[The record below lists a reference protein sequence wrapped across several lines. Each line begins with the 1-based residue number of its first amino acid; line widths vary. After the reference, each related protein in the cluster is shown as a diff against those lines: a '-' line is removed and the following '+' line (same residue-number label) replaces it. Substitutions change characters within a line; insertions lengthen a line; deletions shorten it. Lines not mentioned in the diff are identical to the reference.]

1 MKTLLAT
8 LLVAA
13 FALGACTET
22 YQYESA
28 TAGDEEGSGR
38 EPRSKTSSQFLR
50 TVYADLLGRTPE
62 SYEISLSFGG
72 GPVAKIPIDEEMT
85 LVGVLDGIGDSL
97 PMRNLLVKGLLHSAE
112 IMVPDKATAANAGDP
127 RPYIRTQFE
136 RLLGRSPN
144 AYELE
149 SFAAEWN
156 KEPAV
161 GPRTII
167 RAIIGS
173 REYQSQ

>member
-1 MKTLLAT
+1 MKAILAP

-13 FALGACTET
+13 FALGACTDT
-22 YQYESA
+22 YQYETA
-28 TAGDEEGSGR
+28 TAGNEEGAGR
-38 EPRSKTSSQFLR
+38 EPRAKTSSQFLR

-62 SYEISLSFGG
+62 SYELSLSFGG
-72 GPVAKIPIDEEMT
+72 GPVQKLPIDEESS
-85 LVGVLDGIGDSL
+85 LVTVLEGIGDSM
-97 PMRNLLVKGLLHSAE
+97 PMRNLLVNGLLHSAE
-112 IMVPDKATAANAGDP
+112 VTIPDKATASNAGDP

-136 RLLGRSPN
+136 KLLGRSPN

-149 SFAAEWN
+149 AFAAEWL

>member
-1 MKTLLAT
+1 MKAMIAAVLAC
-8 LLVAA
+8 A

-22 YQYESA
+22 YDYESA
-28 TAGDEEGSGR
+28 NAGDEEGEAR
-38 EPRSKTSSQFLR
+38 EPRAKTSSQFLR
-50 TVYADLLGRTPE
+50 NVYADLLGRTPE
-62 SYEISLSFGG
+62 SYEFSLTFNGA
-72 GPVAKIPIDEEMT
+72 PALKIPIDEEME
-85 LVGVLDGIGDSL
+85 LVNVLDGIGDSA
-97 PMRNLLVKGLLHSAE
+97 PMRNLIVKGLLHSAE
-112 IMVPDKATAANAGDP
+112 VTIPDKATASNAGDP

-136 RLLGRSPN
+136 RLLGRTPN

-149 SFAAEWN
+149 AFAGEWF